1 MQSLPK
7 FRTPPHNKTMGI
19 EIECILDDG
28 DVDYFRHYGFFYSTQ
43 DRSIDTESG
52 SQCGVEFV
60 SQPLPV
66 KMLCKQIDKLGKRFM
81 WKSNTSTG
89 IHIHVS
95 RQWLSTKKAIAIYNW
110 IKTLTNAEFEL
121 LFGREPNY
129 YCRSGWP
136 IGSTR
141 YLAVNTT
148 NKATIEF
155 RMFSSGSADWAKYC
169 VKMAE
174 YLVCNAYHLNLDA
187 ALAFKDLYFKTF

>member
-1 MQSLPK
+1 MHSLSK
-7 FRTPPHNKTMGI
+7 FRTPPHSKTMGI
-19 EIECILDDG
+19 EIECILG
-28 DVDYFRHYGFFYSTQ
+28 ASEVQYFQHYGFFYSAL
-43 DRSIDTESG
+43 DMSIETSSWGER
-52 SQCGVEFV
+52 GVEFV

-81 WKSNTSTG
+81 WESNTSTG

-110 IKTLTNAEFEL
+110 IKTLTNAEFKL

-129 YCRSGWP
+129 YCRIEGP

-141 YLAVNTT
+141 YLAVNTE

>member
-1 MQSLPK
+1 MQSLSK
-7 FRTPPHNKTMGI
+7 FRTPPHSKTMGI
-19 EIECILDDG
+19 EIECVLG
-28 DVDYFRHYGFFYSTQ
+28 AGEMQYFQHYGFFYTTQ
-43 DRSIDTESG
+43 DVSIDTNTWGQS
-52 SQCGVEFV
+52 GVEFV

-66 KMLCKQIDKLGKRFM
+66 EMLCKQIDKLGKRFT
-81 WKSNTSTG
+81 WESNTTTG

-95 RQWLSTKKAIAIYNW
+95 RQWLSTKKATAIYNW

-121 LFGREPNY
+121 LFGRKPNY
-129 YCRSGWP
+129 YCRTEGT

-141 YLAVNTT
+141 YLAVNTE
-148 NKATIEF
+148 NIATIEF

-187 ALAFKDLYFKTF
+187 ALAFKDLSFKTF

>member
-1 MQSLPK
+1 MQSLST
-7 FRTPPHNKTMGI
+7 FRKPPHNKTMGI
-19 EIECILDDG
+19 EIECVLG
-28 DVDYFRHYGFFYSTQ
+28 ACEVRYFQHYGFFYATQ
-43 DRSIDTESG
+43 DGSIDTNTW
-52 SQCGVEFV
+52 SQMGVEFV

-66 KMLCKQIDKLGKRFM
+66 EMLCKQIGKLGKRFT
-81 WKSNTSTG
+81 WESNTSTG

-95 RQWLSTKKAIAIYNW
+95 RQWLSTKKATAIYNW

-121 LFGREPNY
+121 LFGRKPNY
-129 YCRSGWP
+129 YCRTEGT

-141 YLAVNTT
+141 YLAVNTE

-155 RMFSSGSADWAKYC
+155 RMFASGPADWAKYC

-174 YLVCNAYHLNLDA
+174 YLVVNAYHLNLDA